1 MISKG
6 SNGELVIV
14 TDIDSEHVQELQRS
28 IMLCV
33 QASLKNPNVGDKQ
46 YREALH
52 WLIELGLNLHHDED
66 VEPVTNAA

>member
-6 SNGELVIV
+6 TNGELVIK
-14 TDIDSEHVQELQRS
+14 TDIDSENVPELQRS
-28 IMLCV
+28 ILLCV

-52 WLIELGLNLHHDED
+52 WLIELGLNLHDED
-66 VEPVTNAA
+66 DEPVTHAA